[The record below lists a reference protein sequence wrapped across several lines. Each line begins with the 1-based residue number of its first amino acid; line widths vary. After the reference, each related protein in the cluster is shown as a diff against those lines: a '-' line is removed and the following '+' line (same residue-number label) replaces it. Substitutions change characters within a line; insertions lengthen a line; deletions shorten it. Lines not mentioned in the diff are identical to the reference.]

1 MQEGRFQPT
10 VIHNKDI
17 PLLAEVL
24 CIMQDLRMT
33 EQQREWQHDRL
44 TNITPHLTGMPGGG
58 GLPKGLDEAFAV
70 ISELEE
76 KQAAKCR
83 EYADQ
88 LQKAQKILNS
98 IASRSLRTFVMM
110 KYMFETPDT
119 EIRRELNMTRRGFD
133 QARKCVEDAP
143 NMASVRWQE
152 KYVVAKK
159 GYAGKN
165 KCHK

>member
-10 VIHNKDI
+10 VIHNRDI

-58 GLPKGLDEAFAV
+58 GLPKGLEEAFAT

-76 KQAAKCR
+76 KQAEKCR

-98 IASRSLRTFVMM
+98 IASRTLRTFVMM

-152 KYVVAKK
+152 KYIVAKK
-159 GYAGKN
+159 GYAAKKQN
-165 KCHK
+165 DA